1 MKLTSRNMAT
11 KTKTKEEVRQEQ
23 VETSVSKFEQF
34 YEKYKNVIW
43 IVLGAIVV
51 IWLAIL
57 GYQKYIYQPKCA
69 EAQEQAFP
77 AETSFQNGEYELAL
91 NGDGNVLGFTE
102 IIDTYGTKAGKAVY
116 LYAGICELQLG
127 DFESAVSYLKK
138 YNGKEPILAAR
149 AKACL
154 GDAYVGLEDYKAAV
168 SAYKKA
174 VAEADN
180 IYAAAYLVK
189 EGLAL
194 EQLGN
199 KAEALECYKIVK
211 DKYPQ
216 SIEAYDIDRHI
227 AAVEE

>member
-1 MKLTSRNMAT
+1 MAT

-34 YEKYKNVIW
+34 YEKYKNIIW

-138 YNGKEPILAAR
+138 YNGKEPIMAAR
-149 AKACL
+149 ALACL
-154 GDAYVGLEDYKAAV
+154 GDAYVGLEDYKSAV
-168 SAYKKA
+168 AAYKKA
-174 VAEADN
+174 VATADN
-180 IYAAAYLVK
+180 TFAAAYLVK

-199 KAEALECYKIVK
+199 NAAALECYKAVK